1 MEKFNFYNRKLRI
14 LNFCHTDL
22 DGAVSAI
29 VIRNVFEKVITVPIS
44 YRSEINIGG
53 KLDRNINDVDAII
66 FTDFCP
72 TISLE
77 TVKSY
82 GKPVLVLDHHESARK
97 YNDPA
102 NQIYVNEIYCGAKLA
117 YKFFEKFVNLKHLE
131 TLVELTD
138 DYDRWILKDNRS
150 FPLNQ
155 LFWAN
160 ESIVD
165 FIDRFNDGN
174 INLSDAEKK
183 FLIETKKKISAFIDK
198 LEIMELPNDGV
209 LSTCSE
215 YLGEVSY
222 ELQKKRYKWICM
234 FNPKTE
240 NLSMRSRDNNLNLI
254 DVTKMLGIGGG
265 HSKAVG
271 IPCAAKDLK
280 TVIAK
285 SIKIVSDIF
294 AK

>member
-131 TLVELTD
+131 TLVEITD

-155 LFWAN
+155 LFFLLLL
-160 ESIVD
+160 IFFPFFLLFLLRYTFYLLD
-165 FIDRFNDGN
+165 FY
-174 INLSDAEKK
+174 L
-183 FLIETKKKISAFIDK
+183 FL
-198 LEIMELPNDGV
+198 
-209 LSTCSE
+209 
-215 YLGEVSY
+215 
-222 ELQKKRYKWICM
+222 
-234 FNPKTE
+234 
-240 NLSMRSRDNNLNLI
+240 
-254 DVTKMLGIGGG
+254 
-265 HSKAVG
+265 
-271 IPCAAKDLK
+271 
-280 TVIAK
+280 
-285 SIKIVSDIF
+285 
-294 AK
+294 